1 MNNAQNNSLL
11 SPTGLLV
18 NTVSVP
24 GGGRIGLHR
33 CPGANGQLRSDLQ
46 WLASAPAEL
55 MLTLITTEELNA
67 MGLSDYFEQ
76 ASLAGLHCHHLPI
89 SDMQTPGGGFERR
102 WQAFLD
108 DALTRLSNNELVLM
122 HCRAGIGRAGTMAA
136 TLLTHVGVSPR
147 DAITQVRQS
156 RPGALETREQEN
168 WVLSRHSNR

>member
-1 MNNAQNNSLL
+1 MKEAEQNSLL

-33 CPGANGQLRSDLQ
+33 CPGANGQLRGELQ

-55 MLTLITTEELNA
+55 MLALITAEELTA
-67 MGLSDYFEQ
+67 MGMNDYFEQ
-76 ASLAGLHCHHLPI
+76 TRNAGLICHHLPI
-89 SDMQTPGGGFERR
+89 SDMHAPDAGFEDK

-108 DALTRLSNNELVLM
+108 DALARLANGELILM

-136 TLLTHVGVSPR
+136 TLLTQVGVAPR
-147 DAITQVRQS
+147 EAIASVRHA
-156 RPGALETREQEN
+156 RPGALETRDQED
-168 WVLSRHSNR
+168 WVLARDSDR